1 MSAPDMSADDIADEV
16 EASRAPLLDHLMEL
30 RNRLFVAVAAVA
42 IGAAA
47 CFVFAQQIYLFLV
60 EPYRAAWAQVHN
72 VPLAEAQVSLQATSP
87 LEVFYTNLK
96 LSLFAGII
104 VSFPIIA
111 WQAYAFI
118 APGLYKREK
127 QAAAPFMIA
136 APIMFGLGC
145 AFVYYVAMPYAM
157 QFALGTTV
165 STGNVQIALNAKV
178 DEYFGLVT
186 TLILAFGFVF
196 QVPVVLALLGA
207 AGIVDTEG
215 LRKGRRYAIL
225 AIAVFSAMVTPP
237 EPISMM
243 IMAIPVYL
251 LYEAS
256 IWVVWLI
263 EKGRARAEGG
273 ITPAGP

>member
-1 MSAPDMSADDIADEV
+1 MSAPDMSVGEAPDEV

-30 RNRLFVAVAAVA
+30 RNRLMVVVGAVVVSTSF
-42 IGAAA
+42 
-47 CFVFAQQIYLFLV
+47 CFLFAQQIYLFLV
-60 EPYRAAWAQVHN
+60 EPYRAAFAAVN
-72 VPLAEAQVSLQATSP
+72 AIPLNEAQVNLQITSP
-87 LEVFYTNLK
+87 LEGFYTNLK
-96 LSLFAGII
+96 LALFAGII
-104 VSFPIIA
+104 MAFPVIA

-127 QAAAPFMIA
+127 QAATPFLVA

-157 QFALGTTV
+157 QFALSTTV
-165 STGNVQIALNAKV
+165 NTGNVQIALNAKV
-178 DEYFGLVT
+178 SEYFGLVT

-196 QVPVVLALLGA
+196 QVPVVFSLLGA
-207 AGIVDTEG
+207 AGVVDAAM

-256 IWVVWLI
+256 IWIVWLI
-263 EKGRARAEGG
+263 EKTRAKAEGG
-273 ITPAGP
+273 IAPAG

>member
-1 MSAPDMSADDIADEV
+1 VTAAEAPDEV

-30 RNRLFVAVAAVA
+30 RNRLFIVSAAVVV
-42 IGAAA
+42 GTMV
-47 CFVFAQQIYLFLV
+47 CFAFAQQIYLFLA
-60 EPYRAAWAQVHN
+60 EPYRVAFAEAHKL
-72 VPLAEAQVSLQATSP
+72 PLAEAKIMLQATSP

-96 LSLFAGII
+96 LALFAGVI

-118 APGLYKREK
+118 APGLYKQEK

-136 APIMFGLGC
+136 APIMFALGC

-157 QFALGTTV
+157 RFALSTTV
-165 STGNVQIALNAKV
+165 STGAVQIALNAKV
-178 DEYFGLVT
+178 NEYFGLVT

-196 QVPVVLALLGA
+196 QVPVVLSLLGF
-207 AGIVDTEG
+207 AGIVDSKM
-215 LRKGRRYAIL
+215 LQAGRRYAIL
-225 AIAVFSAMVTPP
+225 GIAVFSAMVTPP

-256 IWVVWLI
+256 IWIVWLI
-263 EKGRARAEGG
+263 EKGRRKDEATA
-273 ITPAGP
+273 TS